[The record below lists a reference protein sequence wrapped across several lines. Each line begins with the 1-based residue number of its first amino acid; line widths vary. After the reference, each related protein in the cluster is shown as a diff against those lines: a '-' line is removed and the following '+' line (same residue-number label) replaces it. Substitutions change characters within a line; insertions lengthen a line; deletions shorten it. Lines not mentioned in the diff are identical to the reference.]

1 MASGQ
6 AGQLNHSSSLTR
18 LCHSL
23 AVPLSTRRQAHWSS
37 HQDSAAAS
45 SVTPSHSAVQMR
57 ASRGA
62 GEGSSPQVRE
72 KNAMVAPPR
81 PNSVA
86 TVGAPLSARPGRPSS
101 SASMAVRP
109 W

>member
-23 AVPLSTRRQAHWSS
+23 AVPLSTTRQAHWSS
-37 HQDSAAAS
+37 HQDSAAAKI
-45 SVTPSHSAVQMR
+45 VTASHSTVHRRDA
-57 ASRGA
+57 RGA
-62 GEGSSPQVRE
+62 GVASSPQVRE
-72 KNAMVAPPR
+72 KKAMAVPPR

-86 TVGAPLSARPGRPSS
+86 TVGAPLSARPGRTSS
-101 SASMAVRP
+101 NASVAVRP